1 MEHRR
6 PGSRSGTDPLEGLLD
21 HWQRALI
28 DLGFRNR
35 LVSYRRTRN
44 QAGMDITAPG
54 MSAILDRLT
63 DGCVFA
69 PVKEPEPDAAATQ
82 SALPVQLDKP
92 LRQAVALAGSRP
104 IDTPA
109 SRAGARRPVQ
119 RVELVTSK
127 ATQAEQDRHL
137 RRLVTV
143 AKEKFNDYGLWVL
156 HLGVGFLK
164 WRPAPSAESVVSPLV
179 LVPVTLRRWKGDSY
193 LLEING
199 DEEVTLNPALAIKME
214 ELGVDWPSPE
224 QVDLPDVPALLDQVR
239 RRASKREGWSVDDR
253 VVLDAFNSSKEAMYR
268 DLKENR
274 TRILKSHLVRAIGL
288 GGSSNLPATTFDF
301 DPVPLDRIDQL
312 QPPEQT
318 PLVLDSDS
326 SQRQCVA
333 AAVEGRSFVMDGPP
347 GTGKSQTITNII
359 AGLLDQGRTVLF
371 VSEKAAAL
379 DVVRNRLKDVGLDDY
394 VLALHSNTMG
404 RKQVAQELGRAL
416 EAPPRS
422 FPGPRNGERSAVK
435 DLREELSGY
444 AAAMNE
450 RRAGL
455 GASLHTVLGR
465 IALLEHVHPLR
476 PEPSFDASG
485 LTEEV
490 LRQITEAAGWIARSW
505 RPAVEGEA
513 FVWRD
518 LSGVRGE
525 LEALDRALEKLDGIR
540 RTLAPHAALLRAMGW
555 EGLHDAARLVE
566 ALRVSEKRPTLPV
579 AWLGL
584 DFPHLSSTVESF
596 IGRYSHAVEAEQRAV
611 AALGASWVDLASTGS
626 RAEATEWSAPS
637 NLPSSTLDLTVL
649 TADQAMA
656 LVAQLATD
664 ADALDQAC
672 QLSTGA
678 ARMYGV
684 PEPVT
689 SEDALRLARLAA
701 FSAVPPTQKP
711 PARWLTPEGLSA
723 ARTALSRLSEAI
735 DNLRA
740 ARGKAQQV
748 FTDRVL
754 EEESLEEVAQRFAT
768 VHQTFAGR
776 FSAGRRTDRRLVRTL
791 LPHQGKC
798 TKHVIAALPSA
809 VAWQKAQQALAQ
821 EARLESQALAHLWKG
836 EDTDFDAA
844 ADLLVRAEEILDL
857 APRVTNPEALRGELA
872 HGGSPRTAART
883 AASQAAEILTRWRD
897 SLVPPPAVGA
907 PYTLEDEPIA
917 SAARW
922 SRDQLP
928 PLQAARDVLQTV
940 GSVSGRTHWTLRGAL
955 DALKLV
961 SDAVAANEQFEAP
974 AAQDRQFLEDLYRG
988 RATDPSALRAA
999 VVWVAELRKACG
1011 LVTGQ
1016 VFRVESSK
1024 PLHAARRD
1032 AELEDSV
1039 AGWSRASAQLTG
1051 LFIAERE
1058 QQLQLAL
1065 TRDLASAEAL
1075 LAQLDGDRGG
1085 PDDWAA
1091 YLRGRRVLDARHLGD
1106 LVVRAVKA
1114 GVERDDFRAV
1124 AEKAVLRS
1132 WADRVIENDGRLLWT
1147 RSQDRDDRVTE
1158 FRKVDRILLEHA
1170 RIQVARACDA
1180 RRPGVLRDASTRLLN
1195 TEGRKKTRHKP
1206 VRTLLNE
1213 ADKAVRLVKPCFMM
1227 SPLMVSRLLP
1237 PDFMFDVVIFDE
1249 ASQVL
1254 PQDAINCVYRGR
1266 ALIVAGDEKQLPPT
1280 AFFTAG
1286 EDEDEDDAVP
1296 GEAEDR
1302 PTSYESLLT
1311 LAKGSGMIKNLSLRW
1326 HYRSRHEHLIAFS
1339 NHEFYKQSM
1348 TTFPGALADSP
1359 DVGVAFVRAADG
1371 CYQPG
1376 AGARN
1381 NPLEAREVA
1390 RRVIHHFDTRSGRSL
1405 GVVALSQAQADAIR
1419 EAVDDARHGRPDLD
1433 EHFSEDRLDGFFIK
1447 NLETVQGDER
1457 DVIIMSVGYGPQQ
1470 PGGKVSRNF
1479 GPMNRAGGWRRLN
1492 VAVTRARYR
1501 VEVVASFDPD
1511 ELGETGGESFRYFSR
1526 YLKYAKHGPSVLAQE
1541 LEGEEAPPESPFEES
1556 VLEVL
1561 QGWGYTVRP
1570 QVGVAGYR
1578 IDLGVRDPRR
1588 PGRYALGIECDGA
1601 MYHSS
1606 KAARDRDRL
1615 RESVLS
1621 GLGWNLHRIWG
1632 TDWYRNR
1639 AGAEARLKEA
1649 VERAVGAPE
1658 QLHEAF
1664 GIPAQQTSDRTG
1676 SVPPP
1681 TTAGPATA
1689 PAIPAPGSPVTSRQ
1703 ELLSGPVGQRIDHE
1717 LSQIRARLEQR
1728 TSTDHRSG
1736 PRTRADQVRRER
1748 DHHADLEA
1756 RAALLKAYLTGDRTA
1771 PADVVSPGRVVTL
1784 CFDDEDGEQEFEIT
1798 SGKPFDEG
1806 TTQLSPFTAL
1816 GKALAG
1822 HSAGTTV
1829 TCDENGRRLAVH
1841 IRNIRE

>member
-1 MEHRR
+1 M
-6 PGSRSGTDPLEGLLD
+6 EGLLD
-21 HWQRALI
+21 HWQKALI

-35 LVSYRRTRN
+35 LVSYRRTKS

-54 MSAILDRLT
+54 LSALLDRLS

-69 PVKEPEPDAAATQ
+69 PVKEPGSDSGAGQ

-92 LRQAVALAGSRP
+92 VRQTATLAGSRP

-109 SRAGARRPVQ
+109 SREGVRRSVQ
-119 RVELVTSK
+119 RIALVTSK
-127 ATQAEQDRHL
+127 STQAEQDRHL

-156 HLGVGFLK
+156 HLGVAFLE

-199 DEEVTLNPALAIKME
+199 DEEVSFNPALAIKME
-214 ELGVDWPSPE
+214 ELGVDWPSAE
-224 QVDLPDVPALLDQVR
+224 QVDLHEVPALLDQVR
-239 RRASKREGWSVDDR
+239 QKASKREGWSVHDR

-268 DLKENR
+268 DLKDNR
-274 TRILKSHLVRAIGL
+274 ARILKSHLVRAIGL
-288 GGSSNLPATTFDF
+288 GGRSDLPAGTFDF

-416 EAPPRS
+416 EAPARS
-422 FPGPRNGERSAVK
+422 FPGSRNSDRSTAK

-465 IALLEHVHPLR
+465 IALLEDVYPLR
-476 PEPSFDASG
+476 PERSFDAGG
-485 LTEEV
+485 LTEAT
-490 LRQITEAAGWIARSW
+490 LHQITEAAGWIARSW

-513 FVWRD
+513 FIWRE
-518 LSGVRGE
+518 LTGVRGE
-525 LEALDRALEKLDGIR
+525 LEALDRALEELDGMR
-540 RTLAPHAALLRAMGW
+540 RALAPHAPLLDAMGW

-566 ALRVSEKRPTLPV
+566 ALRTGGRRPALPI

-584 DFPHLSSTVESF
+584 NFPHLGSTVESF
-596 IGRYSHAVEAEQRAV
+596 IERLSRAV
-611 AALGASWVDLASTGS
+611 GAEERAAAVLGAAWLDLASIGS
-626 RAEATEWSAPS
+626 QVEKIEWSPPS
-637 NLPSSTLDLTVL
+637 SVPSSTLDLTVL
-649 TADQAMA
+649 TADQAEA
-656 LVAQLATD
+656 LISQLGTD
-664 ADALDQAC
+664 ADALDQVG
-672 QLSTGA
+672 QLAGGA
-678 ARMYGV
+678 ARMYGMS
-684 PEPVT
+684 EPVT
-689 SEDALRLARLAA
+689 CDDALRLARLAE
-701 FSAVPPTQKP
+701 FSTAPPAQKP
-711 PARWLTPEGLSA
+711 PARWLAPEGLGA
-723 ARTALSRLSEAI
+723 ARTALSRLSEAV
-735 DNLRA
+735 DNLRR
-740 ARGKAQQV
+740 ARVKAQRV

-754 EEESLEEVAQRFAT
+754 DEESLEGVSQRFAT
-768 VHQTFAGR
+768 VHQTFSGR
-776 FSAGRRTDRRLVRTL
+776 FSAARRTDRRLVRTF
-791 LPHQGKC
+791 LPDGGKC
-798 TKHVIAALPSA
+798 TKNVLAALPDA
-809 VAWQKAQQALAQ
+809 VEWQKAHRALAQ
-821 EARLESQALAHLWKG
+821 EARSESRALAHLWTG

-844 ADLLVRAEEILDL
+844 ADLLARAEEILAL
-857 APRVTNPEALRGELA
+857 ASRVTNHEALRNELA
-872 HGGSPRTAART
+872 HGGSPRAAAHT
-883 AASQAAEILTRWRD
+883 SAVQAADILIRWRD
-897 SLVPPPAVGA
+897 SLVPPSAVGA
-907 PYTLEDEPIA
+907 PYTLEHEPIA
-917 SAARW
+917 SAAQW
-922 SRDQLP
+922 SREQLP
-928 PLQAARDVLQTV
+928 LLHAAKDVLRTV
-940 GSVSGRTHWTLRGAL
+940 GSVTGRVDWTLRGAL
-955 DALKLV
+955 NALKLV
-961 SDAVAANEQFEAP
+961 RDAVAANEEFEALTT
-974 AAQDRQFLEDLYRG
+974 QDQQFLEDLYRG

-999 VVWVAELRKACG
+999 VAWVAELRKACG
-1011 LVTGQ
+1011 LVAGQ
-1016 VFRVESSK
+1016 VFPAESTG

-1032 AELEDSV
+1032 AELEDAV
-1039 AGWSRASAQLTG
+1039 AGWSRTSAQLTG

-1058 QQLQLAL
+1058 QQLQPAL
-1065 TRDLASAEAL
+1065 TRNLASAEAL

-1085 PDDWAA
+1085 PDEWAA
-1091 YLRGRRVLDARHLGD
+1091 YLRGRRVLDALHLGD
-1106 LVVRAVKA
+1106 LVVRAVKK
-1114 GVERDDFRAV
+1114 GVDRNNFRAV
-1124 AEKAVLRS
+1124 TEKAVLRS
-1132 WADRVIENDGRLLWT
+1132 WADRVIENDARLLWT

-1158 FRKVDRILLEHA
+1158 FRRADRILLEQA
-1170 RIQVARACDA
+1170 RVRVARTCDA
-1180 RRPGVLRDASTRLLN
+1180 RRPGILRDTGTRLLN

-1206 VRTLLNE
+1206 VRTLLSE

-1237 PDFMFDVVIFDE
+1237 PDFTFDVVIFDE

-1286 EDEDEDDAVP
+1286 EDEEDDDAVP
-1296 GEAEDR
+1296 GEEEDR

-1359 DVGVAFVRAADG
+1359 DVGVAFLRAADG

-1376 AGARN
+1376 VGARN

-1405 GVVALSQAQADAIR
+1405 GVVALSQAQADAVR
-1419 EAVDDARHGRPDLD
+1419 EAVDDARQGRPDLD
-1433 EHFSEDRLDGFFIK
+1433 GHFSEDRLDGFFIK

-1457 DVIIMSVGYGPQQ
+1457 DVIIMSVGYGPDQY
-1470 PGGKVSRNF
+1470 GKLSRNF

-1511 ELGETGGESFRYFSR
+1511 ELSETGGKSFHYFSR

-1541 LEGEEAPPESPFEES
+1541 LQEDDLPPESPFEES
-1556 VLEVL
+1556 VLDVL
-1561 QGWGYTVRP
+1561 SGWGYTVRP

-1578 IDLGVRDPRR
+1578 VDLGIRDPRR

-1606 KAARDRDRL
+1606 RVARDRDRL

-1621 GLGWNLHRIWG
+1621 GLGWKLHRIWG

-1649 VERAVGAPE
+1649 VEREVGPPE
-1658 QLHEAF
+1658 QPHEAIR
-1664 GIPAQQTSDRTG
+1664 IPAQQASDRSD
-1676 SVPPP
+1676 SVSP
-1681 TTAGPATA
+1681 
-1689 PAIPAPGSPVTSRQ
+1689 PAPSDRVPESPVLGAPLTARQ
-1703 ELLSGPVGQRIDHE
+1703 GLLSGPVGRRIDHE

-1728 TSTDHRSG
+1728 ILTDHRSG
-1736 PRTRADQVRRER
+1736 PRTRADQLRRER
-1748 DHHADLEA
+1748 DQQADLEA
-1756 RAALLKAYLTGDRTA
+1756 RAAVLKAYLTGDRTS
-1771 PADVVSPGRVVTL
+1771 PADVVSPGRLVTL
-1784 CFDDEDGEQEFEIT
+1784 RFDGEDGEQAYEIT
-1798 SGKPFDEG
+1798 SGSPFDEG
-1806 TTQLSPFTAL
+1806 TLHLSPFTAL

-1822 HSAGTTV
+1822 RPAGSTV
-1829 TCDENGRRLAVH
+1829 DYEENGRKLTVH
-1841 IRNIRE
+1841 IHRIHD

>member
-1 MEHRR
+1 M
-6 PGSRSGTDPLEGLLD
+6 EGLLD
-21 HWQRALI
+21 HWQKALI

-54 MSAILDRLT
+54 LADILNRLSG
-63 DGCVFA
+63 GCVFA
-69 PVKEPEPDAAATQ
+69 PVKESEPDPGATR
-82 SALPVQLDKP
+82 SALPVKLDKP
-92 LRQAVALAGSRP
+92 AREAATLAGSRP

-109 SRAGARRPVQ
+109 SRTSARRPTQ
-119 RVELVTSK
+119 RIELTTSK

-156 HLGVGFLK
+156 HLGVGFLE
-164 WRPAPSAESVVSPLV
+164 WRPAPSAENVVSPLV
-179 LVPVTLRRWKGDSY
+179 LVPVTLRKWKGDSY

-199 DEEVTLNPALAIKME
+199 DEEVTFNPALAIKME
-214 ELGVDWPSPE
+214 ELGIDWPGPE

-239 RRASKREGWSVDDR
+239 RIASKREGWSVRDR
-253 VVLDAFNSSKEAMYR
+253 IVLDAFNSSKEAMYR
-268 DLKENR
+268 DLKDNR
-274 TRILKSHLVRAIGL
+274 ARILKSHLVRAIGL
-288 GGSSNLPATTFDF
+288 GGNSNLPTATFDF

-416 EAPPRS
+416 EAPSRS
-422 FPGPRNGERSAVK
+422 FPGARNGERSAAK

-450 RRAGL
+450 HRAGL
-455 GASLHTVLGR
+455 GASLHTILGR
-465 IALLEHVHPLR
+465 IALLEKVYPLR
-476 PEPSFDASG
+476 PEPSFDAG
-485 LTEEV
+485 GMTEEV
-490 LRQITEAAGWIARSW
+490 LHQITEAAGWIARSW

-518 LSGVRGE
+518 LAGVRGE
-525 LEALDRALEKLDGIR
+525 LEALDRALEELDGIR
-540 RTLAPHAALLRAMGW
+540 RTLAPHAVLLDAMGW

-566 ALRVSEKRPTLPV
+566 ALRMGEKRPVLPV
-579 AWLGL
+579 SWLGL
-584 DFPHLSSTVESF
+584 DFAHLTSAVESF
-596 IGRYSHAVEAEQRAV
+596 IGRHTHAVESERRAV
-611 AALGASWVDLASTGS
+611 HALGASWMDLTSTGS
-626 RAEATEWSAPS
+626 RAGTTEWSAPS

-649 TADQAMA
+649 TADQAEA
-656 LVAQLATD
+656 LIAQLATD
-664 ADALDQAC
+664 ADALNQAC
-672 QLSTGA
+672 QLSAGA

-689 SEDALRLARLAA
+689 CEDALRLARLAA
-701 FSAVPPTQKP
+701 FSAAPPAQKP

-754 EEESLEEVAQRFAT
+754 EEEALEEVAQRFAT
-768 VHQTFAGR
+768 VHQTFVGR

-791 LPHQGKC
+791 LPDQGKC
-798 TKHVIAALPSA
+798 TKSVIAALPSA
-809 VAWQKAQQALAQ
+809 VAWQKAQQALTQ
-821 EARLESQALAHLWKG
+821 EARLESPALAHLWKG
-836 EDTDFDAA
+836 EGTDFDAA
-844 ADLLVRAEEILDL
+844 ADLLARAEEILDL

-872 HGGSPRTAART
+872 HGGSPRAAART
-883 AASQAAEILTRWRD
+883 AAAQAAEILTRWRD

-928 PLQAARDVLQTV
+928 PLRSARDVLQTV
-940 GSVSGRTHWTLRGAL
+940 GSVSGCTDWTLRGAL
-955 DALKLV
+955 DALRLV

-974 AAQDRQFLEDLYRG
+974 ATQDRQFLEVLYRG

-999 VVWVAELRKACG
+999 VAWVSELRTACA

-1016 VFRVESSK
+1016 VFPVESTK
-1024 PLHAARRD
+1024 ALHSARRD
-1032 AELEDSV
+1032 AELEDAV

-1065 TRDLASAEAL
+1065 TRDLVSAEAL

-1085 PDDWAA
+1085 PDEWAA
-1091 YLRGRRVLDARHLGD
+1091 YLRGRRVLDARHLDD
-1106 LVVRAVKA
+1106 LVARAVKA

-1124 AEKAVLRS
+1124 VEKAVLRS

-1158 FRKVDRILLEHA
+1158 FRKVDQVLLEQA
-1170 RIQVARACDA
+1170 RIRVARACDA
-1180 RRPGVLRDASTRLLN
+1180 RRPGVLRDAGTRLLN
-1195 TEGRKKTRHKP
+1195 TEGRKKTRHRP
-1206 VRTLLNE
+1206 VRTLLSE

-1237 PDFMFDVVIFDE
+1237 PDFTFDVVIFDE

-1266 ALIVAGDEKQLPPT
+1266 ALIVAGDENQLPPT

-1296 GEAEDR
+1296 GEAEDK

-1339 NHEFYKQSM
+1339 NHEFYDRSM

-1359 DVGVAFVRAADG
+1359 DVGVAFLRAADG

-1376 AGARN
+1376 VGARN

-1390 RRVIHHFDTRSGRSL
+1390 RRVIHHFDTRSGLSL

-1419 EAVDDARHGRPDLD
+1419 EAVDDARHDRPDLD
-1433 EHFSEDRLDGFFIK
+1433 DHFSEDRLDGFFIK

-1457 DVIIMSVGYGPQQ
+1457 DVIIMSVGYGPD
-1470 PGGKVSRNF
+1470 PFGKFSRNF

-1492 VAVTRARYR
+1492 VAVTRARFR

-1511 ELGETGGESFRYFSR
+1511 ELAETGGESFRYFAR
-1526 YLKYAKHGPSVLAQE
+1526 YLKYAKHGPSVLAQQ
-1541 LEGEEAPPESPFEES
+1541 LEEAELPPESPFEES

-1578 IDLGVRDPRR
+1578 IDLGIRDPRR

-1621 GLGWNLHRIWG
+1621 GLGWKLHRIWG

-1649 VERAVGAPE
+1649 VEREVGPPG
-1658 QLHEAF
+1658 QLHEMF
-1664 GIPAQQTSDRTG
+1664 RIPAQQTSDRPG
-1676 SVPPP
+1676 FVPPP
-1681 TTAGPATA
+1681 AMAGLASP
-1689 PAIPAPGSPVTSRQ
+1689 PEIPAPASRVTARQ
-1703 ELLSGPVGQRIDHE
+1703 EFLSGPVGQRIDHE
-1717 LSQIRARLEQR
+1717 LGQIRKRLEQE
-1728 TSTDHRSG
+1728 SSSDHRDG
-1736 PRTRADQVRRER
+1736 PRTRADHLRRER
-1748 DHHADLEA
+1748 DQQADLEA
-1756 RAALLKAYLTGDRTA
+1756 RAAVLKAYLAGDRTA

-1784 CFDDEDGEQEFEIT
+1784 CFDGEDEEQEYEIT

-1806 TTQLSPFTAL
+1806 STQLSPFTAL
-1816 GKALAG
+1816 GKALTGRPAG
-1822 HSAGTTV
+1822 ITV
-1829 TCDENGRRLAVH
+1829 TCDENGRRIAVH
-1841 IRNIRE
+1841 IRKIRD

>member
-1 MEHRR
+1 M
-6 PGSRSGTDPLEGLLD
+6 EGLLD
-21 HWQRALI
+21 HWQKALI

-44 QAGMDITAPG
+44 QAGMDITDPG
-54 MSAILDRLT
+54 MSAILDRLI

-69 PVKEPEPDAAATQ
+69 PVKEPEPDAAAAQ
-82 SALPVQLDKP
+82 SALPVRLDKP
-92 LRQAVALAGSRP
+92 VRPAAAQAGSRP

-109 SRAGARRPVQ
+109 SRAAVRRPSQ
-119 RVELVTSK
+119 RIELVTSK

-199 DEEVTLNPALAIKME
+199 DEEVAFNPALAIKME

-224 QVDLPDVPALLDQVR
+224 QVDLPDVPVLLDQIR
-239 RRASKREGWSVDDR
+239 RKASKREGWSVDDR

-268 DLKENR
+268 DLKDNR

-288 GGSSNLPATTFDF
+288 GGSSNLPTATFDF
-301 DPVPLDRIDQL
+301 DPMPLDRIDQL

-379 DVVRNRLKDVGLDDY
+379 DVVRNRLRDVGLDDY

-422 FPGPRNGERSAVK
+422 FPSPRRGERSVAK

-450 RRAGL
+450 HRAGL

-465 IALLEHVHPLR
+465 IARLENVHPLR
-476 PEPSFDASG
+476 PEPSFDAGG

-490 LRQITEAAGWIARSW
+490 LHQITEAAGWIARSW
-505 RPAVEGEA
+505 RPALEGEA

-518 LSGVRGE
+518 LTGARGE
-525 LEALDRALEKLDGIR
+525 LEALDRALEELDGIR
-540 RTLAPHAALLRAMGW
+540 RTLAPHAALLDAMGW

-566 ALRVSEKRPTLPV
+566 ALHMGEKRPALPV

-584 DFPHLSSTVESF
+584 DFPHLGSTVESF
-596 IGRYSHAVEAEQRAV
+596 IGRYTDAVEAEQRAV
-611 AALGASWVDLASTGS
+611 VALGAGWMDLASTGS

-637 NLPSSTLDLTVL
+637 NLSSSSLDLMVL
-649 TADQAMA
+649 TSDQAKA
-656 LVAQLATD
+656 LITQLATD

-678 ARMYGV
+678 ASMYGV
-684 PEPVT
+684 QEPVT
-689 SEDALRLARLAA
+689 CADALRLARLAT
-701 FSAVPPTQKP
+701 FSTAPPELKP
-711 PARWLTPEGLSA
+711 PALWLSPEGLSS
-723 ARTALSRLSEAI
+723 ARTALSRLSKAI
-735 DNLRA
+735 QKLRA
-740 ARGKAQQV
+740 ARGKAQHV
-748 FTDRVL
+748 FTDSVL
-754 EEESLEEVAQRFAT
+754 TEDSLEEVAQRFAT
-768 VHQTFAGR
+768 VHQTFTGR
-776 FSAGRRTDRRLVRTL
+776 FSTARRTDRRLVRTL
-791 LPHQGKC
+791 LPPQGKC
-798 TKHVIAALPSA
+798 TKSVIAALPSA
-809 VAWQKAQQALAQ
+809 VAWQKAQQELTRQ
-821 EARLESQALAHLWKG
+821 ARLESQALAHLWKG

-844 ADLLVRAEEILDL
+844 ADLIARAEEIVEL

-872 HGGSPRTAART
+872 HDGSPRAAART

-907 PYTLEDEPIA
+907 PYTLEDEPVA
-917 SAARW
+917 SVAQW

-928 PLQAARDVLQTV
+928 PLQTARDVLQTV
-940 GSVSGRTHWTLRGAL
+940 GSVSGRTDWTLRAAV

-961 SDAVAANEQFEAP
+961 TDAVAANEQFRAS
-974 AAQDRQFLEDLYRG
+974 ATQDRQFLEDLYRG
-988 RATDPSALRAA
+988 RTTDPSALRAA
-999 VVWVAELRKACG
+999 VAWIAGLRKTCG

-1016 VFRVESSK
+1016 VFPVESTK

-1032 AELEDSV
+1032 AELEEAV
-1039 AGWSRASAQLTG
+1039 GGWSRASAQLTG

-1058 QQLQLAL
+1058 QKLQLAL
-1065 TRDLASAEAL
+1065 TRDLASAQAL

-1085 PDDWAA
+1085 PDEWAA
-1091 YLRGRRVLDARHLGD
+1091 YLRGRQVLDARRLGD
-1106 LVVRAVKA
+1106 LVVRAAKA
-1114 GVERDDFRAV
+1114 GVGRDDFRAV
-1124 AEKAVLRS
+1124 VEKAVLRS

-1158 FRKVDRILLEHA
+1158 FRKVDRLLLEHA
-1170 RIQVARACDA
+1170 QIQVAQACDA
-1180 RRPGVLRDASTRLLN
+1180 RRPSVLRDPGTRLLN

-1206 VRTLLNE
+1206 VRTLLSE

-1237 PDFMFDVVIFDE
+1237 PEFTFDVVIFDE

-1266 ALIVAGDEKQLPPT
+1266 SLIVAGDEKQLPPT

-1296 GEAEDR
+1296 GEAEDK

-1311 LAKGSGMIKNLSLRW
+1311 LAKASGMIKNLSLRW

-1339 NHEFYKQSM
+1339 NHEFYDRSM

-1359 DVGVAFVRAADG
+1359 DVGVAFVRAKDG

-1376 AGARN
+1376 TGARN

-1390 RRVIHHFDTRSGRSL
+1390 RRVIHHFDTRPGRSL
-1405 GVVALSQAQADAIR
+1405 GVVALSQAQADAVR

-1470 PGGKVSRNF
+1470 PGGRVSRNF

-1511 ELGETGGESFRYFSR
+1511 EIGETEGESFRYFSR

-1541 LEGEEAPPESPFEES
+1541 PEGEEAPPESPFEES

-1561 QGWGYTVRP
+1561 RGWGYAVRP

-1578 IDLGVRDPRR
+1578 IDLGIRDPRR

-1606 KAARDRDRL
+1606 KVARDRDRL

-1621 GLGWNLHRIWG
+1621 GLGWKLHRIWG

-1649 VERAVGAPE
+1649 VEREVGPPEQAPE
-1658 QLHEAF
+1658 AF
-1664 GIPAQQTSDRTG
+1664 HIPAQQTSDRPG
-1676 SVPPP
+1676 SIPPP
-1681 TTAGPATA
+1681 TMAGLASA
-1689 PAIPAPGSPVTSRQ
+1689 PEIPAAGSRVTARQ

-1717 LSQIRARLEQR
+1717 LGQIRTRLEHQA
-1728 TSTDHRSG
+1728 SSDHRAG
-1736 PRTRADQVRRER
+1736 PRARADQLRRER
-1748 DHHADLEA
+1748 DQQADLAA
-1756 RAALLKAYLTGDRTA
+1756 RAAVLKAYLTGDRTA

-1784 CFDDEDGEQEFEIT
+1784 RFDGEGEEQEYEIT
-1798 SGKPFDEG
+1798 SGKPLDEG

-1816 GKALAG
+1816 GRALTG
-1822 HSAGTTV
+1822 SPVGSTV
-1829 TCDENGRRLAVH
+1829 TCDENGRRITVH
-1841 IRNIRE
+1841 IRNIRD